1 MSSEFQVSGENT
13 AALFTLKL
21 HRGDGMVLV
30 AMNWKDGEPPEDFVG
45 FAIEHKEPGSD
56 RFKSVRN
63 RLAFSM
69 PDGALNSTTLSSRL
83 SPIQKFRWVHF
94 PFNAELPGEFVYRVT
109 PVFMDES
116 GVLSYGEPQ
125 QAGIELRR
133 ETYPGKLNVTFTRGF
148 VSSQAFVDKYGGK
161 TPSETQTLLSQLLPA
176 SADEGLDFEPS
187 HTQAEAALKWMGFEA
202 RSAIL
207 EVLDEAIED
216 ESANVCAVL
225 YDLNEPGIVSRLE
238 KLGNRVRIIIDDDG
252 AHGKPDSAETRAAER
267 LVKSAG
273 NDNVKRQHMGKL
285 QHNKTIVV
293 DGNVQAAV
301 CGSTNHSWRGFFVQN
316 NNAIVL
322 RGEKPV
328 KLFQDAFE
336 DYWKND
342 QVSGFGQTGSAKWN
356 SLGLDGIDA
365 QIGFSPRAEAN
376 AVLQTIADD
385 IVTTESSL
393 FFSLAFLYQTPGAI
407 QDAVKKVQ
415 QDDKVF
421 CYGISDH
428 QVKGFEEFDEP
439 EAEGVDLL
447 KSDGSVTVVSP
458 SALTAKNTP
467 EPFKS
472 EPTGGGGT
480 RMHHKFIVIDFDKPT
495 ARVYMGSYNFSKAA
509 DMSNGENLLLIRD
522 QRVAVSYTV
531 EALRIFDHCEFR
543 LAQANADAAQK
554 TLQLA
559 KPPRQAGE
567 QAWWV
572 KDYTN
577 PRRIRDRELFA

>member
-1 MSSEFQVSGENT
+1 MSGEFHDSGSNE
-13 AALFTLKL
+13 AALFNLKL
-21 HRGDGMVLV
+21 HRGDGMALV

-63 RLAFSM
+63 RLAFPM
-69 PDGALNSTTLSSRL
+69 PDGAVNPTTLSSRL

-94 PFNAELPGEFVYRVT
+94 PFNAELLGEFVYKVT

-116 GVLSYGEPQ
+116 EVLSYGESQ
-125 QAGIELRR
+125 QARIELAR
-133 ETYPGKLNVTFTRGF
+133 ETHPGQLNVTFTRGF

-161 TPSETQTLLSQLLPA
+161 TPKETQDLLSQLLPA
-176 SADEGLDFEPS
+176 KADEGLDFEPS
-187 HTQAEAALKWMGFEA
+187 HTKAEAALKWMGFEA

-207 EVLDEAIED
+207 EVLDEAIKD
-216 ESANVCAVL
+216 ESAKVCAVL

-238 KLGNRVRIIIDDDG
+238 QLAERLRIIIDDDG
-252 AHGKPDSAETRAAER
+252 AHGKPDSGETMAAAR

-273 NDNVKRQHMGKL
+273 KDNVKRQHMGKL

-293 DGNVQAAV
+293 DGKVQAAV

-342 QVSGFGQTGSAKWN
+342 KVAEFGKTGSAKWN
-356 SLGLDGIDA
+356 NLGLDGIDA
-365 QIGFSPRAEAN
+365 QIGFSPRAEEN

-385 IVTTESSL
+385 IASTESSL

-415 QDDKVF
+415 EDDTVF

-428 QVKGFEEFDEP
+428 QVKGFKEFEEP

-447 KSDGSVTVVSP
+447 KPDGSVTVVSP
-458 SALTAKNTP
+458 SALTEKNTP

-509 DMSNGENLLLIRD
+509 DLSNGENLLLIRD

-543 LAQANADAAQK
+543 LAQADAERSVK
-554 TLQLA
+554 KLMLA
-559 KPPRQAGE
+559 RPPRNDGDE
-567 QAWWV
+567 AWWSEDFTDAR
-572 KDYTN
+572 K
-577 PRRIRDRELFA
+577 IRDRELFA